1 MKQTEIMKAKTLVMA
16 AAAALCLSSCDGYF
30 SNMDIPNEYA
40 PDINVVMGD
49 INQYPS
55 LVKGAYVNY
64 WQ

>member
-40 PDINVVMGD
+40 PDINVVML
-49 INQYPS
+49 S
-55 LVKGAYVNY
+55 LIHI
-64 WQ
+64 